1 MGWLCHFH
9 RTKEGRR
16 RWKTSNTTRVDTPLS
31 HSSLTH
37 SMALVTMN
45 ATDSLVI
52 RKKKES
58 KCLSWTTSPYF
69 YEMVGF
75 VLIKMLSF
83 YLYTMDLLWFRL
95 RLIFEAFSYNPSW
108 LDQNRCCMMSLLDLS
123 ACSSKWECVFWEQNE
138 MEGLFF
144 ERYKHFGQF
153 APLGGEQAA
162 AQLPGDWI
170 SIGHSTQWLWYSVYA
185 R

>member
-123 ACSSKWECVFWEQNE
+123 ACSSKWECVFFGSKMKWRD
-138 MEGLFF
+138 FF
-144 ERYKHFGQF
+144 LIGWLSLKYRFDSCSLNFVLIHLLKCSI
-153 APLGGEQAA
+153 LV
-162 AQLPGDWI
+162 QLYF
-170 SIGHSTQWLWYSVYA
+170 S
-185 R
+185 